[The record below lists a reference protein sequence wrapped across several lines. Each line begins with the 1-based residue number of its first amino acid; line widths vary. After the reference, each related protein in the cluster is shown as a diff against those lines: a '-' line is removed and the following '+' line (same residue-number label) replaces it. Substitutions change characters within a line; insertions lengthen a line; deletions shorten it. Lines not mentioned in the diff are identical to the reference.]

1 MLLRLPTSVSE
12 AQEYLTQGAVPIG
25 GATLVWATW
34 QRDGFPDH
42 AMSLRELPEA
52 NTIEP
57 DALGAAVVLN
67 RIDGR
72 VPEVL
77 RRAASTVGTGAVRR
91 TATVGGNIVGST
103 LRCLLPAALVLD
115 ARAVVLEPEGV
126 TETDLAEV
134 IAKRHLLLSLRWRTP
149 VTSNYVKAPAE
160 PGGPSPLVVA
170 AALHSVD
177 GDGDGDGDGIGDGVG
192 DQDSNGTGAGTDTT
206 SGTTTGTTL
215 LRVAVRSEDEVFS
228 ENAVYQGDT
237 EAALHALRDGSLG
250 RLPAP
255 AWDLVARQVT
265 DLLAL
270 STDH

>member
-12 AQEYLTQGAVPIG
+12 AQEYMTEGAVPIG

-34 QRDGFPDH
+34 QRDGFPDRS
-42 AMSLRELPEA
+42 MSLRELPEA

-57 DALGAAVVLN
+57 EALGAAVVLS
-67 RIDGR
+67 RIDDR

-77 RRAASTVGTGAVRR
+77 RRAAAGVGTGAVRR

-115 ARAVVLEPEGV
+115 ARAVILEPEGV

-134 IAKRHLLLSLRWRTP
+134 LAKRHLLLSLRWRTP
-149 VTSNYVKAPAE
+149 VTSNYVKAAAE

-170 AALHSVD
+170 AALHRVD
-177 GDGDGDGDGIGDGVG
+177 DGR
-192 DQDSNGTGAGTDTT
+192 
-206 SGTTTGTTL
+206 TL

-228 ENAVYQGDT
+228 ESAECHGD
-237 EAALHALRDGSLG
+237 AADAEDLLRTLRNGSLG
-250 RLPAP
+250 RLPAS
-255 AWDLVARQVT
+255 AGELVGRQVT
-265 DLLAL
+265 DLLAR
-270 STDH
+270 TADR

>member
-12 AQEYLTQGAVPIG
+12 AQEYMAEGAVPIG
-25 GATLVWATW
+25 GATLIWATW

-42 AMSLRELPEA
+42 AMSLRDLPEA
-52 NTIEP
+52 NTIERE
-57 DALGAAVVLN
+57 ALGAAVVLN
-67 RIDGR
+67 RIDDR

-77 RRAASTVGTGAVRR
+77 RLAASTVGTGAVRR

-115 ARAVVLEPEGV
+115 ARAVILEPEGV

-134 IAKRHLLLSLRWRTP
+134 LAKRHLLLSLRWRTP
-149 VTSNYVKAPAE
+149 LTSNYVKAAAE

-170 AALHSVD
+170 AALHSAAE
-177 GDGDGDGDGIGDGVG
+177 G
-192 DQDSNGTGAGTDTT
+192 
-206 SGTTTGTTL
+206 TL

-228 ENAVYQGDT
+228 GSALSGGDA
-237 EAALHALRDGSLG
+237 EDVLRTLRNGSLG

-255 AWDLVARQVT
+255 AWELVGRQVT
-265 DLLAL
+265 GLLARPAER
-270 STDH
+270 

>member
-42 AMSLRELPEA
+42 AMSLRDLPEA

-57 DALGAAVVLN
+57 EALGAAVVLN
-67 RIDGR
+67 RIDDR

-115 ARAVVLEPEGV
+115 ARAMILEPEGV

-134 IAKRHLLLSLRWRTP
+134 LAKRHLLLSLRWRTP
-149 VTSNYVKAPAE
+149 VASNYVKAAAE

-170 AALHSVD
+170 AALHAGDNDSDSD
-177 GDGDGDGDGIGDGVG
+177 G
-192 DQDSNGTGAGTDTT
+192 
-206 SGTTTGTTL
+206 TL

-228 ENAVYQGDT
+228 ENAVWRGDSDAT
-237 EAALHALRDGSLG
+237 LRALRDGSLG

-255 AWDLVARQVT
+255 AWELVGRQVT
-265 DLLAL
+265 GLLARPA
-270 STDH
+270 DQ